1 MGCETSVRG
10 FLVWLKKQA
19 MGNHESSKN
28 IPPLKELVM
37 LAAALEVDK
46 RYLLEEVVKRIK

>member
-1 MGCETSVRG
+1 
-10 FLVWLKKQA
+10 LAKKQA